1 MSLTWPWALLAVL
14 LLPGL
19 LVADQRARTRRREQL
34 AALAEQGLVPMRPE
48 REGHLRVAPLLVV
61 AALTLLLLAL
71 SRPVAAV
78 AEPHREGTLVLAV
91 DVSTSMAAA
100 DGSPTRLDAAKR
112 AALSLVDRQPP
123 DVRVGVVAFGG
134 SAVVTQQPTTDRAAV
149 RAAVDR
155 LRAQGDTA
163 IGRGIVAALG
173 AIAGRPLTAGPSSS
187 ASAGTGGAGGTGT
200 TGAVGSR
207 RAESLDGIDIGYYG
221 GTAVVLLTDGEN
233 TGGADPLDAADL
245 ASTAGVKIDTVGL
258 GSAQGTTVQVDG
270 FSVSTRLDVPELQQI
285 AQRTGGQYAD
295 APDAAALGSVFDS
308 LELHWTTRS
317 TPHEVTSWVVAAALL
332 LLLAGVTTSVL
343 RTGRVL

>member
-1 MSLTWPWALLAVL
+1 MTLTWPWALLAVL

-19 LVADQRARTRRREQL
+19 LVAEGRARARRRAQL
-34 AALAEQGLVPMRPE
+34 AALAEQGLVPLRPDRE
-48 REGHLRVAPLLVV
+48 RRARVAPLLVL

-78 AEPHREGTLVLAV
+78 AEPHREGTLVLAL

-100 DGSPTRLDAAKR
+100 DGAPTRLDAAKK
-112 AALSLVDRQPP
+112 AALSLVDRQPA

-149 RAAVDR
+149 RAAVER
-155 LRAQGDTA
+155 LTAQGDTA
-163 IGRGIVAALG
+163 IGRGLVAALG
-173 AIAGRPLTAGPSSS
+173 AIAGRSLTGGPSSRAPS
-187 ASAGTGGAGGTGT
+187 GTGG
-200 TGAVGSR
+200 TGAAAGR
-207 RAESLDGIDIGYYG
+207 QAESLDGVDIGYYG

-245 ASTAGVKIDTVGL
+245 ASTAGVKVDTVGL
-258 GSAQGTTVQVDG
+258 GSARGTTVQVDG
-270 FSVSTRLDVPELQQI
+270 FTVATRLDEDELRRI
-285 AQRTGGQYAD
+285 AERTGGTYAN
-295 APDAAALGSVFDS
+295 APDAGALDAVFDG
-308 LELHWTTRS
+308 LELRWTTRS